1 MARRGRRNRRGLGV
15 IRYLTI
21 VCACVVLVVGAVCL
35 YGIQLQ
41 NRQADR
47 VSQALRD
54 QFYGESTPEATA
66 EVAQQP
72 ATEQPEAA
80 GQPVQ
85 QALAATE
92 QPLEQPAATEEPAVE
107 TITAEPVPVEIAPTA
122 EPVQVA
128 DVPEDGLT
136 ALAEGGEDAYA
147 PESGAEMGDEAQP
160 IEPTATP
167 EPVLQEQFAE
177 LYEQNNDLVGWLKVC
192 DHIEEPVLYRDNSYY
207 MTRDFYGQDSN
218 AGAIFLD
225 EANSPEMNDDAL
237 LIYGHNMKNGTM
249 FGDLDFFRQ
258 ESYLAQYPIIS
269 LQSAWEAE
277 PRQYAIFS
285 LFDASMNSD
294 DPSYIRIRQFNFDT
308 DEEKQAYID
317 EIQSRSIIDIPI
329 EVDAQDQLVMLVT
342 CSYTHDNGR
351 FLMVGRQLREGETAE
366 NIAALYQ

>member
-15 IRYLTI
+15 IRYITV

-47 VSQALRD
+47 VSQNLRA
-54 QFYGESTPEATA
+54 QFHAEATEAATLEATSEVTQQPEAT
-66 EVAQQP
+66 ES
-72 ATEQPEAA
+72 
-80 GQPVQ
+80 
-85 QALAATE
+85 AATE
-92 QPLEQPAATEEPAVE
+92 A
-107 TITAEPVPVEIAPTA
+107 
-122 EPVQVA
+122 PVQVA
-128 DVPEDGLT
+128 DAATQPPLTQPDDGVETVTAEPVAVEIHPTDAPEQVASAPEDGP
-136 ALAEGGEDAYA
+136 AAQSDEGE
-147 PESGAEMGDEAQP
+147 PVVS
-160 IEPTATP
+160 EPTATAEP
-167 EPVLQEQFAE
+167 ELQEAFAE
-177 LYEQNNDLVGWLKVC
+177 LYAQNSDLVGWLKVC
-192 DHIEEPVLYRDNSYY
+192 DHIEEPVLYRDNEYY
-207 MTRDFYGQDSN
+207 MTRDFNGDASN

-225 EANSPEMNDDAL
+225 EANTPEMSDDTL

-249 FGDLDFFRQ
+249 FGDLDFFR
-258 ESYLAQYPIIS
+258 EKKYLSKYPIIS

-285 LFDASMNSD
+285 LFDASMNRNDS
-294 DPSYIRIRQFNFDT
+294 SYIKIRQFSFDT

-329 EVDAQDQLVMLVT
+329 EVGAQDQLVMLVT

-366 NIAALYQ
+366 SIAALYQ